1 MLLLISWKIEEL
13 RNELF
18 NQELLNHETRE
29 FSITRDEF
37 YRELNEKFLL
47 LSRAKVFTQFD
58 IHIDIDKME
67 KDCLESFE
75 SKIRVISTNCEKLA
89 NKISQDYI
97 LTRGEYDHINLY
109 YLFDKKLKLSI

>member
-1 MLLLISWKIEEL
+1 MLLLISRKIEEL

-29 FSITRDEF
+29 FSTTRDEF

-47 LSRAKVFTQFD
+47 LSRAKVFIHFD
-58 IHIDIDKME
+58 IHINIDKME